1 MITKGLRFSVSLT
14 KYKICES
21 EGKIGIVGGEE
32 YVTHRIFSLLF
43 YRIDVFENCFRLD
56 KRRYR

>member
-21 EGKIGIVGGEE
+21 EWVNWSRFKE
-32 YVTHRIFSLLF
+32 S
-43 YRIDVFENCFRLD
+43 END
-56 KRRYR
+56 N